1 MTIHR
6 TTAVAFRDEHDPHG
20 RPMAAPPPVPCTV
33 SRAEATVGPHGL
45 TGIVVWLAPLSN
57 DAPGEVSREA
67 QVWRLW
73 GALRDDYLSPVK
85 LIASAL
91 GMGTAEVAAI
101 VYPPDQG
108 MGEWADDQEPGL

>member
-1 MTIHR
+1 
-6 TTAVAFRDEHDPHG
+6 
-20 RPMAAPPPVPCTV
+20 
-33 SRAEATVGPHGL
+33 
-45 TGIVVWLAPLSN
+45 
-57 DAPGEVSREA
+57 
-67 QVWRLW
+67 VWRLW